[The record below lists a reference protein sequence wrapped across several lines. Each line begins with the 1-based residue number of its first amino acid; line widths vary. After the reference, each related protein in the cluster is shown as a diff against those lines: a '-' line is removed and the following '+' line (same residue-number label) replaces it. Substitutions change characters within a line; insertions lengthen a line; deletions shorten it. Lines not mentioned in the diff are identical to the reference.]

1 MVGYHYYGSAING
14 HVLKAYDV
22 LLTEIEARVDIL
34 QICSKRLKK
43 ERVISGCSFLL
54 HKLVFSFVG
63 STLCTTS
70 KVVVL

>member
-54 HKLVFSFVG
+54 HKFASFV
-63 STLCTTS
+63 SIT
-70 KVVVL
+70 KVVILF